1 MIDTSNDD
9 DHLLPKIFDQRAL
22 GRSCFARLRQ
32 STPSYPHRTRD
43 PNEVLL
49 LLLIRMAVIVMVM
62 VMVIAMVMLIVTV
75 DGDGNGLK
83 RRN

>member
-9 DHLLPKIFDQRAL
+9 DDLLPKIFDQRAL
-22 GRSCFARLRQ
+22 GRSCFARVRQ

-49 LLLIRMAVIVMVM
+49 LLLIRMAVMVM
-62 VMVIAMVMLIVTV
+62 VMVIVRV
-75 DGDGNGLK
+75 DGDGDGLD
-83 RRN
+83 RFSLVFLLN

>member
-22 GRSCFARLRQ
+22 GRSCFARVRQ

-49 LLLIRMAVIVMVM
+49 LLLIRMAVMVM
-62 VMVIAMVMLIVTV
+62 VMVIVTV
-75 DGDGNGLK
+75 DGDGDGLD
-83 RRN
+83 RFSLVFLLN